1 MFIRELLTFFS
12 NIDTNTLRGNINLGN
27 KNIRS
32 ISSYSSNAIYYFPT
46 IVSDQCT
53 AEEVTMI
60 SKALE
65 KQYASFVVTCIGLIP
80 FHRISSNAQG
90 SVDEYLKIFHQN
102 IGIDSGI
109 NVNLIESAMFKS
121 IEDGYQTSMYN
132 NLHEVITL
140 SENYQPV
147 NEKFERDHL
156 DKYSRFCYNR
166 RNASGDPT
174 LDEAV
179 SVTVDSDFQNSRPGN
194 NITGNTRPAFYEAFD
209 AKSVFTNS
217 DMNKANDAIPTI
229 TKVNIGFIVDETNE
243 VIQRDVLVGIKTF
256 VHRISTSELV
266 TNLYNTII
274 NKRKFLKFIK
284 YISGE
289 EKSLSDLLFGI
300 NELKADAR
308 DTKST
313 KSSWFQALKRRKRW
327 SKMTIPFLMKSYTPN
342 GTVVMTMNE
351 VEYIKNQYGIDLMKD
366 DHIKM
371 IMDANFLLGF
381 VILDQSNEIAYISYD
396 AHNYEPQEYH
406 YNALER
412 EMNTND
418 RMMRELYR
426 SFSTR

>member
-12 NIDTNTLRGNINLGN
+12 NIDTNAIRGNINLGN

-53 AEEVTMI
+53 MEEVTMI

-109 NVNLIESAMFKS
+109 NVSLIESAMFKS
-121 IEDGYQTSMYN
+121 LEDGYKKSMYN

-147 NEKFERDHL
+147 NEKFEKDHL
-156 DKYSRFCYNR
+156 DKYSRYCYNR
-166 RNASGDPT
+166 RQK

-179 SVTVDSDFQNSRPGN
+179 TLTVDSDFQKSRAGN
-194 NITGNTRPAFYEAFD
+194 TITGSTRPAVYEAFD
-209 AKSVFTNS
+209 AKSVFSNV

-256 VHRISTSELV
+256 VHRIQTSELV
-266 TNLYNTII
+266 TNMYNTII

-289 EKSLSDLLFGI
+289 EKSLSDLLLGI

-308 DTKST
+308 DTKSS

-351 VEYIKNQYGIDLMKD
+351 VEYIKNEYGIDLMKD
-366 DHIKM
+366 NHIKM
-371 IMDANFLLGF
+371 IMDSNFLLGF
-381 VILDQSNEIAYISYD
+381 VILDQANEIAYISYD

-406 YNALER
+406 YNSLER
-412 EMNTND
+412 EMNSSD